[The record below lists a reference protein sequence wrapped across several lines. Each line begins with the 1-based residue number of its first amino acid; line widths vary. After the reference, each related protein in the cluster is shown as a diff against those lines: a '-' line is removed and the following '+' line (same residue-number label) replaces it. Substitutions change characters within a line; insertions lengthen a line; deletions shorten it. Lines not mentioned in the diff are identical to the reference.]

1 MADRTCTNCK
11 HKFKYPNLLKN
22 HFKNAYHC
30 LLTEDE
36 INTFYN
42 NINNNILNNNEII
55 NNNNNIINDNNNIDN
70 NILNDNEIINN
81 KIINNDNEII
91 NNNNN
96 ITNDNEIINNNNN
109 IINDNEIINNNNI
122 NNINKCIKCNKTFNN
137 KKSLTR
143 HHKETKCGKSQQIN
157 QQTVSNQINNNV
169 TTIISSLSPELQ
181 AELQTE
187 INKIILQQQAE
198 LTKTILQQITNNIPI
213 NNPITNPIINNTTNN
228 NDNNHH
234 NTQHTDNS
242 NTLNQ
247 NTLNQNITINNH
259 ITHIMPFGYE
269 RLPNIPQSRMK
280 QLLTLG
286 DEGVIEIV
294 KLVCEQ
300 DENKN
305 FYKLNMNKSNIS
317 YLNKE
322 YKVNICQESELKEK
336 LLKQCVVLTYQ
347 MFVACSPILSNYEI
361 EYINS
366 NLQNISKKMKEEIYD
381 NGLRN
386 IIEYELR
393 NNSKITK
400 DRITK
405 YTEVINSYPEVKQ
418 KAISNCIE
426 VLKKKEDNKHKLKP
440 YFTIKRIN
448 RILGYPLEHTDMNEE
463 EAFTNFALN
472 RFEDTKYYKYW
483 IKRIKD
489 ETKLINKNPN
499 KTITDIV
506 NLDRRKKNINVK
518 LQYMKEIND
527 IIGTFDANDNPII
540 TLEKFYVKI
549 ADEYTIENNKKQNMG
564 ERYNYNS
571 EEDEEDDEDS
581 NSSSNTGIA
590 NEEEEV
596 VSISSY

>member
-11 HKFKYPNLLKN
+11 HKFKYPNLLKH
-22 HFKNAYHC
+22 HFKNSYHC

-42 NINNNILNNNEII
+42 NINNNNNIVNNNIV
-55 NNNNNIINDNNNIDN
+55 NNNIINNI
-70 NILNDNEIINN
+70 
-81 KIINNDNEII
+81 
-91 NNNNN
+91 
-96 ITNDNEIINNNNN
+96 
-109 IINDNEIINNNNI
+109 
-122 NNINKCIKCNKTFNN
+122 NINKCIKCNKSFDNN
-137 KKSLTR
+137 KSLNR
-143 HHKETKCGKSQQIN
+143 HHKETKCGKSQQIH
-157 QQTVSNQINNNV
+157 QQEASNQVNNQVNNNV
-169 TTIISSLSPELQ
+169 NTIISSLSPELQ

-213 NNPITNPIINNTTNN
+213 LNPITNPIINNNTTNNNTTNN

-448 RILGYPLEHTDMNEE
+448 RRLGDPLEHPDMNEE

-506 NLDRRKKNINVK
+506 NLDRRKKSINVK

-527 IIGTFDANDNPII
+527 IIGTFDSNDNPII

-549 ADEYTIENNKKQNMG
+549 ADEYTIENNRKQNMG

-571 EEDEEDDEDS
+571 EEDEEDDEDI
-581 NSSSNTGIA
+581 NSSINTGIA

-596 VSISSY
+596 VSINSY

>member
-11 HKFKYPNLLKN
+11 HKFKYPNLLKH
-22 HFKNAYHC
+22 HFKNSYHC

-42 NINNNILNNNEII
+42 NINNNNNIVNNNIV
-55 NNNNNIINDNNNIDN
+55 NNNIINNI
-70 NILNDNEIINN
+70 
-81 KIINNDNEII
+81 
-91 NNNNN
+91 
-96 ITNDNEIINNNNN
+96 
-109 IINDNEIINNNNI
+109 
-122 NNINKCIKCNKTFNN
+122 NINKCIKCNKSFDNN
-137 KKSLTR
+137 KSLNR
-143 HHKETKCGKSQQIN
+143 HHKETKCGKSQQIH
-157 QQTVSNQINNNV
+157 QQEASNQVNNQVNNNV
-169 TTIISSLSPELQ
+169 NTIISSLSPELQ

-213 NNPITNPIINNTTNN
+213 LNPITNPIINNTTNN

-448 RILGYPLEHTDMNEE
+448 RRLGDPLEHPDMNEE

-506 NLDRRKKNINVK
+506 NLDRRKKSINVK

-527 IIGTFDANDNPII
+527 IIGTFDSNDNPII

-571 EEDEEDDEDS
+571 EEDEEDDEDI
-581 NSSSNTGIA
+581 NSSINTGIA

-596 VSISSY
+596 VSINSY

>member
-11 HKFKYPNLLKN
+11 HKFKYPNLLKH
-22 HFKNAYHC
+22 HFKNSYHC

-42 NINNNILNNNEII
+42 NINNNNNIVNNNIV
-55 NNNNNIINDNNNIDN
+55 NNNIINNI
-70 NILNDNEIINN
+70 
-81 KIINNDNEII
+81 
-91 NNNNN
+91 
-96 ITNDNEIINNNNN
+96 
-109 IINDNEIINNNNI
+109 
-122 NNINKCIKCNKTFNN
+122 NINKCIKCNKSFDNN
-137 KKSLTR
+137 KSLNR
-143 HHKETKCGKSQQIN
+143 HHKETKCGKSQQIH
-157 QQTVSNQINNNV
+157 QHAASNQVNNQVNNNV

-213 NNPITNPIINNTTNN
+213 LNPITNPIINNNTTNNNTTNN

-448 RILGYPLEHTDMNEE
+448 RRLGDPLEHPDMNEE

-596 VSISSY
+596 VSINSY

>member
-11 HKFKYPNLLKN
+11 HKFKYPNLLKH
-22 HFKNAYHC
+22 HFKNSYHC

-42 NINNNILNNNEII
+42 NINNNNNIVNNNIV
-55 NNNNNIINDNNNIDN
+55 NNNIINNI
-70 NILNDNEIINN
+70 
-81 KIINNDNEII
+81 
-91 NNNNN
+91 
-96 ITNDNEIINNNNN
+96 
-109 IINDNEIINNNNI
+109 
-122 NNINKCIKCNKTFNN
+122 NINKCIKCNKSFDNN
-137 KKSLTR
+137 KSLNR
-143 HHKETKCGKSQQIN
+143 HHKETKCGKSQQIH
-157 QQTVSNQINNNV
+157 QQAASNQVNNQVNNNV

-213 NNPITNPIINNTTNN
+213 LNPITNPIINNNTTNNNTTNN

-448 RILGYPLEHTDMNEE
+448 RRLGDPLEHPDMNEE

-506 NLDRRKKNINVK
+506 NLDRRKKSINVK

-527 IIGTFDANDNPII
+527 IIGTFDSNDNPII

-549 ADEYTIENNKKQNMG
+549 ADEYTIENNRKQNMG

-571 EEDEEDDEDS
+571 EEDEEDDEDI
-581 NSSSNTGIA
+581 NSSINTGIA

-596 VSISSY
+596 VSINSY

>member
-11 HKFKYPNLLKN
+11 HKFKYPNLLKH
-22 HFKNAYHC
+22 HFKNSYHC

-42 NINNNILNNNEII
+42 NINNNNNIVNNNIV
-55 NNNNNIINDNNNIDN
+55 NNNIINNI
-70 NILNDNEIINN
+70 
-81 KIINNDNEII
+81 
-91 NNNNN
+91 
-96 ITNDNEIINNNNN
+96 
-109 IINDNEIINNNNI
+109 
-122 NNINKCIKCNKTFNN
+122 NINKCIKCNKSFDNN
-137 KKSLTR
+137 KSLNR
-143 HHKETKCGKSQQIN
+143 HHKETKCGKSQQIH
-157 QQTVSNQINNNV
+157 QQEASNQVNNQVNNNV
-169 TTIISSLSPELQ
+169 NTIISSLSPELQ

-213 NNPITNPIINNTTNN
+213 LNPITNPIINNNTTNNNTTNN

-448 RILGYPLEHTDMNEE
+448 RRLGDPLEHPDMNEE

-506 NLDRRKKNINVK
+506 NLDRRKKSINVK

-527 IIGTFDANDNPII
+527 IIGTFDSNDNPII

-571 EEDEEDDEDS
+571 EEDEEDDEDI
-581 NSSSNTGIA
+581 NSSINTGIA

-596 VSISSY
+596 VSINSY

>member
-11 HKFKYPNLLKN
+11 HKFKYPNLLKH
-22 HFKNAYHC
+22 HFKNSYHC

-42 NINNNILNNNEII
+42 NINNNNNIVNNNIV
-55 NNNNNIINDNNNIDN
+55 NNNIINNI
-70 NILNDNEIINN
+70 
-81 KIINNDNEII
+81 
-91 NNNNN
+91 
-96 ITNDNEIINNNNN
+96 
-109 IINDNEIINNNNI
+109 
-122 NNINKCIKCNKTFNN
+122 NINKCIKCNKSFDNN
-137 KKSLTR
+137 KSLNR
-143 HHKETKCGKSQQIN
+143 HHKETKCGKSQQIH
-157 QQTVSNQINNNV
+157 QQEASNQVNNQVNNNV

-213 NNPITNPIINNTTNN
+213 LNPITNPIINNNTTNNNTTNN

-448 RILGYPLEHTDMNEE
+448 RRLGDPLEHPDMNEE

-506 NLDRRKKNINVK
+506 NLDRRKKSINVK

-571 EEDEEDDEDS
+571 EEDEEDDEDI
-581 NSSSNTGIA
+581 NSSINTGIA

-596 VSISSY
+596 VSINSY

>member
-11 HKFKYPNLLKN
+11 HKFKYPNLLKH
-22 HFKNAYHC
+22 HFKNSYHC

-42 NINNNILNNNEII
+42 NINNNNIV
-55 NNNNNIINDNNNIDN
+55 NNNIVNNNI
-70 NILNDNEIINN
+70 
-81 KIINNDNEII
+81 
-91 NNNNN
+91 
-96 ITNDNEIINNNNN
+96 
-109 IINDNEIINNNNI
+109 I
-122 NNINKCIKCNKTFNN
+122 NNINKCIKCNKSFDNN
-137 KKSLTR
+137 KSLNR
-143 HHKETKCGKSQQIN
+143 HHKETKCGKSQQIH
-157 QQTVSNQINNNV
+157 QHAASNQVNNQVNNNV

-213 NNPITNPIINNTTNN
+213 LNPITNPIINNNTTNNNTTNN

-448 RILGYPLEHTDMNEE
+448 RRLGDPLEHPDMNEE

-571 EEDEEDDEDS
+571 EEDEEDDEDI
-581 NSSSNTGIA
+581 NSSINTGIA

-596 VSISSY
+596 VSINSY

>member
-11 HKFKYPNLLKN
+11 HKFKYPNLLKH
-22 HFKNAYHC
+22 HFKNSYHC

-42 NINNNILNNNEII
+42 NINNNNNIVNNNIV
-55 NNNNNIINDNNNIDN
+55 NNNIINNI
-70 NILNDNEIINN
+70 
-81 KIINNDNEII
+81 
-91 NNNNN
+91 
-96 ITNDNEIINNNNN
+96 
-109 IINDNEIINNNNI
+109 
-122 NNINKCIKCNKTFNN
+122 NINKCIKCNKSFDNN
-137 KKSLTR
+137 KSLNR
-143 HHKETKCGKSQQIN
+143 HHKETKCGKSQQIH
-157 QQTVSNQINNNV
+157 QQEASNQVNNQVNNNV
-169 TTIISSLSPELQ
+169 NTIISSLSPELQ

-213 NNPITNPIINNTTNN
+213 LNPITNPIINNNTTNNNTTNN

-426 VLKKKEDNKHKLKP
+426 VLKKKEDNKHKLRP

-448 RILGYPLEHTDMNEE
+448 RRLGDPLEHPDMNEE

-506 NLDRRKKNINVK
+506 NLDRRKKSINVK

-527 IIGTFDANDNPII
+527 IIGTFDSNDNPII

-571 EEDEEDDEDS
+571 EEDEEDDEDI
-581 NSSSNTGIA
+581 NSSINTGIA

-596 VSISSY
+596 VSINSY

>member
-11 HKFKYPNLLKN
+11 HKFKYPNLLKH
-22 HFKNAYHC
+22 HFKNSYHC

-42 NINNNILNNNEII
+42 NINNNNNIVNNNIV
-55 NNNNNIINDNNNIDN
+55 NNNIINNI
-70 NILNDNEIINN
+70 
-81 KIINNDNEII
+81 
-91 NNNNN
+91 
-96 ITNDNEIINNNNN
+96 
-109 IINDNEIINNNNI
+109 
-122 NNINKCIKCNKTFNN
+122 NINKCIKCNKSFDNN
-137 KKSLTR
+137 KSLNR
-143 HHKETKCGKSQQIN
+143 HHKETKCGKSQQIH
-157 QQTVSNQINNNV
+157 QQEASNQVNNQVNNNV
-169 TTIISSLSPELQ
+169 NTIISSLSPELQ

-213 NNPITNPIINNTTNN
+213 LNPITNPIINNNTTNN

-448 RILGYPLEHTDMNEE
+448 RRLGDPLEHPDMNEE

-506 NLDRRKKNINVK
+506 NLDRRKKSINVK

-527 IIGTFDANDNPII
+527 IIGTFDSNDNPII

-571 EEDEEDDEDS
+571 EEDEEDDEDI
-581 NSSSNTGIA
+581 NSSINTGIA

-596 VSISSY
+596 VSINSY